1 MRRKYI
7 PFSLCGTHQIKNYVR
22 EGQRTEGCS
31 VSKFSESTHRT
42 NNGDHC
48 DWFIC
53 ASESA
58 HGSYILLFG
67 RVLTPFNP
75 RPEGGKKEREI
86 MNNTEVKEMMWK
98 KKNALKLKRASATKE
113 EKAKI
118 DAEISKCNSVLSHIE
133 TRTSARLHTTSIF

>member
-1 MRRKYI
+1 
-7 PFSLCGTHQIKNYVR
+7 
-22 EGQRTEGCS
+22 
-31 VSKFSESTHRT
+31 
-42 NNGDHC
+42 
-48 DWFIC
+48 
-53 ASESA
+53 
-58 HGSYILLFG
+58 
-67 RVLTPFNP
+67 
-75 RPEGGKKEREI
+75 